1 MSTQARPT
9 DQELERQQK
18 EIAERKKKTPQ
29 SAHQRLHSNEQN
41 PNDND

>member
-9 DQELERQQK
+9 DQELDRQQK

-29 SAHQRLHSNEQN
+29 SVHQRLHPNEPNQ
-41 PNDND
+41 NDND